1 MWSVLLT
8 TAFGADTYINGTV
21 VDPRAVADVRLER
34 VTVWF
39 DALGNVH
46 VDAPGYTVEVL
57 EPALAATATTTAAAT
72 RAVPPPTPA
81 PPIPP
86 ASSGVLP
93 SRWFVVSEDSGSSGH
108 TIEVWINGQLATTVR
123 SGQAQ
128 TIVDVGRWLRVG
140 ANQVE
145 IRSSSSHASGGT
157 LYVYLGT
164 GSDRSGTFVM
174 DKPPVEFGLAA
185 DRLGQYSRTY
195 PLNVDR

>member
-8 TAFGADTYINGTV
+8 TAFGADTIINGTV

-39 DALGNVH
+39 DAVGNVH
-46 VDAPGYTVEVL
+46 IDAPGYNVEVV
-57 EPALAATATTTAAAT
+57 EPALVATAAAGRT
-72 RAVPPPTPA
+72 APAATPA
-81 PPIPP
+81 PPPP
-86 ASSGVLP
+86 LVSSGVAP
-93 SRWFVVSEDSGSSGH
+93 SRWFVVSEDSGSAGH

-128 TIVDVGRWLRVG
+128 AIVDVGRWLRVG
-140 ANQVE
+140 GNQVE
-145 IRSSSSHASGGT
+145 VRSSSSHASGGT

-174 DKPPVEFGLAA
+174 DKPPIEFGLAA

>member
-8 TAFGADTYINGTV
+8 TAFAADTYINGTV
-21 VDPRAVADVRLER
+21 IDPRAVADVRLER
-34 VTVWF
+34 ATVWF

-46 VDAPGYTVEVL
+46 IDAPGYTVEVV
-57 EPALAATATTTAAAT
+57 EPALAATAAAAHP
-72 RAVPPPTPA
+72 VPPPTPA
-81 PPIPP
+81 PPRPP
-86 ASSGVLP
+86 VSSGVAA
-93 SRWFVVSEDSGSSGH
+93 SRWFVVSADSGSVGH
-108 TIEVWINGQLATTVR
+108 TIEVWINGQIATTIR

-128 TIVDVGRWLRVG
+128 AIVDIGRWLRLG

-145 IRSSSSHASGGT
+145 IRSSSAHADGGT
-157 LYVYLGT
+157 LYVYVGT

-174 DKPPVEFGLAA
+174 DEPPIEFGLAA